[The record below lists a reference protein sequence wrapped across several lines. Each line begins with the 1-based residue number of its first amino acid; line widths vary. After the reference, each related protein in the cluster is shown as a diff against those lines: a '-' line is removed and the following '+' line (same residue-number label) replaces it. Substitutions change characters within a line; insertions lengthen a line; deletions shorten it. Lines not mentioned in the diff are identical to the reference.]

1 MEHEVIP
8 RMREL
13 WVIWKH
19 ALGSYSEQD
28 GYDPTNDDTVGMIR
42 TGILLV
48 NIVCAFFIVAN
59 VVHNW

>member
-1 MEHEVIP
+1 MEHETISL
-8 RMREL
+8 MREL

-28 GYDPTNDDTVGMIR
+28 GYDPTNDDIVGMIR

-48 NIVCAFFIVAN
+48 NIICAFFIVAN

>member
-1 MEHEVIP
+1 
-8 RMREL
+8 MREL

-28 GYDPTNDDTVGMIR
+28 GYDPTNDDIVGMIR

-59 VVHNW
+59 VIHNW

>member
-1 MEHEVIP
+1 
-8 RMREL
+8 MREL

-59 VVHNW
+59 IVHNW